1 MTFGQRIKQYI
12 DYKGVSVRSFEMKS
26 SLKNGAIYRVI
37 KNGTS
42 LNGDSITS
50 LSKEWKD
57 LNLNWL
63 MKGEGEMLMDPQVVN
78 EPSSEYNKIAAEED
92 ELSWCKEALKRA
104 DEHIALQKDMIDTL
118 KELIEMQKKAAK
130 DAGIDL

>member
-1 MTFGQRIKQYI
+1 M
-12 DYKGVSVRSFEMKS
+12 RSFEMKS

-63 MKGEGEMLMDPQVVN
+63 MKGEGEMLMDPQIVK
-78 EPSSEYNKIAAEED
+78 EPSSEYKKTTENED
-92 ELSWCKEALKRA
+92 ELSWCKDALKRA
-104 DEHIALQKDMIDTL
+104 DEHIELQKDMIETL
-118 KELIEMQKKAAK
+118 KELIEMQKKAAR